1 MAKSSADDAELRRA
15 CAAAVAA
22 SGARGEDVAF
32 SIRVAKGRGIFEKL
46 GRLAKPRVLAL
57 TGQRPPLSPSSPHL
71 CPRFGL
77 LCCAAL
83 RGRGGLAQSTKL
95 GSLERIR
102 CLPQRIVQRSL
113 VMFCFIATST
123 TLARTVVIWDAWI
136 PTKPSLAPYALIHT
150 CRWIEA
156 IRVAYLMLLA

>member
-22 SGARGEDVAF
+22 SGARGEEVAF
-32 SIRVAKGRGIFEKL
+32 SIRVAKGHGIFEKL

-57 TGQRPPLSPSSPHL
+57 TGERSPPSPSSPHL

-83 RGRGGLAQSTKL
+83 RCERGVGLLRAPSWVAWS
-95 GSLERIR
+95 GFGA
-102 CLPQRIVQRSL
+102 CLRGL
-113 VMFCFIATST
+113 
-123 TLARTVVIWDAWI
+123 
-136 PTKPSLAPYALIHT
+136 
-150 CRWIEA
+150 CRVHW
-156 IRVAYLMLLA
+156 

>member
-57 TGQRPPLSPSSPHL
+57 TGRWPPSLSLLSPP
-71 CPRFGL
+71 
-77 LCCAAL
+77 
-83 RGRGGLAQSTKL
+83 
-95 GSLERIR
+95 
-102 CLPQRIVQRSL
+102 
-113 VMFCFIATST
+113 
-123 TLARTVVIWDAWI
+123 
-136 PTKPSLAPYALIHT
+136 PSRPASASASI
-150 CRWIEA
+150 
-156 IRVAYLMLLA
+156 

>member
-57 TGQRPPLSPSSPHL
+57 TGLCPPSPSSPHL

-77 LCCAAL
+77 LCCAASE
-83 RGRGGLAQSTKL
+83 GWA
-95 GSLERIR
+95 
-102 CLPQRIVQRSL
+102 C
-113 VMFCFIATST
+113 
-123 TLARTVVIWDAWI
+123 
-136 PTKPSLAPYALIHT
+136 
-150 CRWIEA
+150 
-156 IRVAYLMLLA
+156 